1 MIYLQIYDIPRL
13 AAEGGGNLA
22 EILGIVAVAVVG
34 ALVFWIIK
42 LDKQKNEMM
51 KYQQDNDKMTLTA
64 LNSVTSVLNSVKE
77 YLPEMKGDIKD
88 KIDTINEKMEHTK
101 TEIITRIERR

>member
-42 LDKQKNEMM
+42 LDKQKNEII
-51 KYQQDNDKMTLTA
+51 DFFLI
-64 LNSVTSVLNSVKE
+64 LNQSYILISIAAAS
-77 YLPEMKGDIKD
+77 
-88 KIDTINEKMEHTK
+88 
-101 TEIITRIERR
+101 